1 MKDGCVCGESLFTC
15 IVIDMS
21 ACLHARL
28 RGRETNALL
37 RGHVLLLT
45 NEGGSAGL
53 TA

>member
-1 MKDGCVCGESLFTC
+1 MCCESLFTC

-21 ACLHARL
+21 AGLHARP

-45 NEGGSAGL
+45 NEDGFAGL

>member
-1 MKDGCVCGESLFTC
+1 MCGESLFTC

-21 ACLHARL
+21 ACLHARP

-45 NEGGSAGL
+45 NEDGFAGL

>member
-1 MKDGCVCGESLFTC
+1 MCGESLFTC
-15 IVIDMS
+15 LVIDVS
-21 ACLHARL
+21 ARLHARP

-45 NEGGSAGL
+45 NEGGLAGL